1 MTDTCITGHLNQ
13 MNQKITQHLVTQ
25 KILIKDYKDN
35 IFLTNVYILQ
45 TYQNLG
51 PESSTPP
58 KMPTA
63 EIEETISNTKTWTG
77 LSPLVLLQQRTEE
90 SNTRSTLFN
99 DDEDVATIHYNQ
111 VKMSEADLSQ
121 SKKQCV

>member
-1 MTDTCITGHLNQ
+1 M
-13 MNQKITQHLVTQ
+13 
-25 KILIKDYKDN
+25 
-35 IFLTNVYILQ
+35 YILQ
-45 TYQNLG
+45 TCQNLG
-51 PESSTPP
+51 PESSTPL

-99 DDEDVATIHYNQ
+99 DDEDVATTIHYNQ